1 MINTLVFI
9 SFAITLDIVANF
21 MKMKEIGLPNGTE
34 SFIGSILVL
43 WVAVEA
49 TDTEINYLEGK
60 SSDKFFSLGIELVS
74 TITIN
79 KNYKTA

>member
-1 MINTLVFI
+1 MALKVL
-9 SFAITLDIVANF
+9 SALY
-21 MKMKEIGLPNGTE
+21 
-34 SFIGSILVL
+34 LVL
-43 WVAVEA
+43 WAAVEV